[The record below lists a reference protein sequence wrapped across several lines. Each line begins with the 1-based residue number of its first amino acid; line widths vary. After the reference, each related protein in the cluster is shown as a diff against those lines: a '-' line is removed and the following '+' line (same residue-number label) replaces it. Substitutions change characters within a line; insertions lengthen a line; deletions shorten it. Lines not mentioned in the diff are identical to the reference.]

1 VIAVLDRT
9 FNGATVRQRAEDS
22 YMNATAMCKANGKL
36 WADYQRLSSTS
47 AYLAELSAD
56 MGIPI
61 SELVQ
66 VRKGG
71 EPELQGTWVHP
82 DVAIH
87 LAQWCSPKFA
97 VQVSKWVR
105 ELLTKGTVA
114 IREEE
119 IDELDLLARQ
129 VNQLVQLRKAQ
140 RETERR
146 LGSVEVRA
154 DDAHRI
160 ARAALDQRENRHGY
174 VTILGYCRL
183 TGRSLTEV
191 EAAQIGKRA
200 SAILRARNI
209 PRGEQRSE
217 RYGQVC
223 SYPET
228 VLAEVFGDT
237 LPLPSLN

>member
-1 VIAVLDRT
+1 MLDRT
-9 FNGATVRQRAEDS
+9 YNGATISQREDDGFL
-22 YMNATAMCKANGKL
+22 NATAMCKAAGKR
-36 WADYQRLSSTS
+36 WNDYYSRPETLEF
-47 AYLAELSAD
+47 LEELSLFTSL
-56 MGIPI
+56 PVNR
-61 SELVQ
+61 LVVSKQ
-66 VRKGG
+66 GRPDRGG
-71 EPELQGTWVHP
+71 GTWVHP
-82 DVAIH
+82 RLACH
-87 LAQWCSPKFA
+87 LAQWCSAKFA
-97 VQVSKWVR
+97 LLVTGWVE
-105 ELLTKGTVA
+105 ELLAKGTVS
-114 IREEE
+114 IKEEQ
-119 IDELDLLARQ
+119 IDELEVLARA
-129 VNQLVQLRKAQ
+129 VSQLQEVRRAQ